1 MKQYSKYKNSGID
14 WLGNIPEHWE
24 VKRVKDVVR
33 YKTGGTPE
41 KKEGINEDFIG
52 YPWITA
58 QDFSENSYI
67 PLKSQF
73 ISNDAVSKY
82 GYKLFP
88 YGSILLMCIASVG
101 KVCIAQEDCYTNQQ
115 ITALIPIIKSIKS
128 KYLYYFFKFAS
139 NKIAT
144 DASCNVVPIISSF
157 YLNTIYFPLPPLSEQ
172 TSIAAY
178 LDEKTAN
185 IDRRIELLRNKIDN
199 YKQLRRSLIS
209 QVVIRGLNP
218 DVKLKNSGIEW
229 LGDVPEHWDVK
240 RVKDCFEMNP
250 FTSFQG
256 ITQNDEIS
264 FVPMEC
270 IRMGVIEKRIEVFSK
285 ISGGSYTPFQNGDI
299 LVSKVTPCFEN
310 GNIAIADDL
319 LNGKGLGTSEIF
331 VFRPIKMHT
340 KFAFYLFV
348 SDYIKNQ
355 GCKTMKGV
363 GGLKRITPID
373 FYTESIPVPSYT
385 EQTAIAAYL
394 DDKTAQI
401 DSIIGKCEKQIEQL
415 SALRRSLIAE
425 AVTGKI
431 KVC

>member
-24 VKRVKDVVR
+24 VKRVKELFEYDKGWTPDSKNNR
-33 YKTGGTPE
+33 YYDDEDYEWATISDITDESKFLEKTSNFVSQIAVDELNMVQSPKGSLLYSFKLSIGKVAFLNRDMFT
-41 KKEGINEDFIG
+41 NEAILSIF
-52 YPWITA
+52 P
-58 QDFSENSYI
+58 S
-67 PLKSQF
+67 KSQNLNF
-73 ISNDAVSKY
+73 WYYALPYYLKFAAKVNIYGAPMLNDKLISN
-82 GYKLFP
+82 
-88 YGSILLMCIASVG
+88 
-101 KVCIAQEDCYTNQQ
+101 
-115 ITALIPIIKSIKS
+115 ALIP
-128 KYLYYFFKFAS
+128 
-139 NKIAT
+139 
-144 DASCNVVPIISSF
+144 SF
-157 YLNTIYFPLPPLSEQ
+157 SLSEQ

-209 QVVIRGLNP
+209 QVVTRGLNP

-229 LGDVPEHWDVK
+229 LGDVPEHWEVK

-363 GGLKRITPID
+363 GGLKRITPVD
-373 FYTESIPVPSYT
+373 FYTESIPVPPLT
-385 EQTAIAAYL
+385 EQTAIVAYL
-394 DDKTAQI
+394 DEKTAQI

-415 SALRRSLIAE
+415 SAFRRSLIAE